1 MIQHEF
7 EIWSNF
13 EEASVATT
21 REVQDEKMVKVE
33 RRYRFAGE
41 ETVSFMS

>member
-7 EIWSNF
+7 ASDLNEIWSNF
-13 EEASVATT
+13 EASVATP

-41 ETVSFMS
+41 ETV